1 MTTVVILGN
10 TCYAHKGFPHD
21 KALII
26 INISKEHL
34 VVKKKKKKRKK
45 NIMAQESQLDN
56 FWEKEIIKQNMH
68 DCFK

>member
-26 INISKEHL
+26 ININKEHL
-34 VVKKKKKKRKK
+34 VVKKKKKRKEKRTLWLKK
-45 NIMAQESQLDN
+45 VS
-56 FWEKEIIKQNMH
+56 
-68 DCFK
+68 